1 MVLRVAMIG
10 FNSTVVKLFILYT
23 WMPLFITQHHA
34 RTDYEVKI
42 QYHVKIH
49 ITSSFFFFK

>member
-49 ITSSFFFFK
+49 ITSSFFFF